1 MAGGKETPR
10 QKMIGIM
17 YLVLMAM
24 LALNVSDTI
33 LNAFS
38 TINNSLVTSTEYVS
52 ESLLKSV
59 SAFEQT
65 KMKENPERAKPIL
78 DKIKQVQAVSGELYN
93 YVEQLKNQLEAE
105 GGGRDAE
112 TGE

>member
-24 LALNVSDTI
+24 LAVNVSDTI

-38 TINNSLVTSTEYVS
+38 TINNSLKASTANVNTSLTQ
-52 ESLLKSV
+52 SV

-65 KMKENPERAKPIL
+65 KMKENPARAKPIL
-78 DKIKQVQAVSGELYN
+78 DKIKEAQKIASELDTYIEAVKKEMI
-93 YVEQLKNQLEAE
+93 EAA
-105 GGGRDAE
+105 G
-112 TGE
+112 

>member
-38 TINNSLVTSTEYVS
+38 TLNESLQTSTNNVNTGLEQ
-52 ESLLKSV
+52 SLN
-59 SAFEQT
+59 AFEAT
-65 KMKENPERAKPIL
+65 KMKENPVRAKPIL
-78 DKIKQVQAVSGELYN
+78 DKARETQRIAGELN
-93 YVEQLKNQLEAE
+93 ALVESIKKELKKPAVDVT
-105 GGGRDAE
+105 R
-112 TGE
+112 